1 MAFSFFG
8 RRNTEQREQEARE
21 QEQRERELREQEQRE
36 QQARE
41 QELLA
46 RQTRDAQARAAEQQ
60 REQQMRDEQLRDQ
73 RLEAERLEKQ
83 RLQTLPP
90 AQQPRPSA
98 PPPPPPPAPP
108 APEKRGFL
116 ERMRQA
122 VTRTRENLS
131 EQIGSVLALT
141 REVDESSLA
150 DLEMVLLAADLGGPT
165 VARVLENLRQRA
177 LRHGIESGEELRR
190 LLKQELRSI
199 LDSVDTPVAHPASG
213 PEVVMMVGVNGTGK
227 TTTTGKLAAFHRAQG
242 RTVLLC
248 AADTFRAA
256 AIEQLEVW
264 AARADV
270 PVIKTKT
277 GGDPSAALW
286 DSCEAA
292 KARNTGLLIVDTA
305 GRLHTKTDLMKELDK
320 MRRTAEK
327 QVPGAPH
334 QTLLVMDA
342 TTGQNGLQQARL
354 FTEAARVTG
363 IVLTKLDG
371 TAKGGVVLAIATE
384 LGLPVRYVG
393 IGEKMEDILPFD
405 SEAFVDSLVK

>member
-1 MAFSFFG
+1 MAFSLFG
-8 RRNTEQREQEARE
+8 RRASESDKPQKPED
-21 QEQRERELREQEQRE
+21 ERSAES
-36 QQARE
+36 
-41 QELLA
+41 
-46 RQTRDAQARAAEQQ
+46 AAE
-60 REQQMRDEQLRDQ
+60 E
-73 RLEAERLEKQ
+73 
-83 RLQTLPP
+83 
-90 AQQPRPSA
+90 SA
-98 PPPPPPPAPP
+98 P
-108 APEKRGFL
+108 ERRGFL

-122 VTRTRENLS
+122 VTRTRDSFS

-150 DLEMVLLAADLGGPT
+150 DLETVLLRADIGGPT
-165 VARVLENLRQRA
+165 VAKVIENLRQRG
-177 LRHGIESGEELRR
+177 LREGIEGGEELKR
-190 LLKQELRSI
+190 LLKLELRAV
-199 LDSVDTPVAHPASG
+199 LDAVATPVVRPQG
-213 PEVVMMVGVNGTGK
+213 KPEVVMMVGVNGTGK
-227 TTTTGKLAAFHRAQG
+227 TTSAGKLAAFFRRQG

-264 AARADV
+264 AERADV
-270 PVIKTKT
+270 AVIKTKT

-292 KARNTGLLIVDTA
+292 KARGTDVLIVDTA

-327 QVPGAPH
+327 QVSGAPH

-371 TAKGGVVLAIATE
+371 TAKGGIVLAIATE
-384 LGLPVRYVG
+384 LGLPVRFVG
-393 IGEKMEDILPFD
+393 VGETMEDILPFD
-405 SEAFVDSLVK
+405 SEAFVDSMVK